1 MNSLSS
7 EDTVNRYTALQGMKI
22 LFVFGSFDLGG
33 AERQGVLLADFLK
46 NRCRS
51 DVRIWGLDQRPGRMA
66 DLCDQYGIPWQGIRF
81 HWGLRRGVSHFFE
94 FVARMREQRPDIL
107 ISYTCVPHI
116 VCALVWKLAGALLC
130 VWNQA
135 DEGLLLNRG
144 PLHRF
149 AVKRPHCF
157 ISNSK
162 GGKDFLV
169 KNYGF
174 GPEAIQMIRNGIP
187 ARNPIAGRTAWRKQ
201 LGLAPDSFVACMVAN
216 LSRHKD
222 HVTLLKAWRE
232 VLDRSG
238 DSRAV
243 LVLAGRFD
251 GTEKVL
257 HHLCE
262 ELGIFDQVRFLGKV
276 DDVDGLLDAV
286 DLFAYSSRSEGV
298 PNAVLEAMAAGL
310 PVVATDIP
318 GIREAAGPEGSGF
331 LAPVGDHRAFAD
343 RILLFLHDD
352 LLRRTSG
359 AQLKARVESEFSI
372 DRMCEETATLLCS
385 ALRKTEEM

>member
-1 MNSLSS
+1 MAVRLA
-7 EDTVNRYTALQGMKI
+7 ETTGCDTGTEKP
-22 LFVFGSFDLGG
+22 F
-33 AERQGVLLADFLK
+33 
-46 NRCRS
+46 
-51 DVRIWGLDQRPGRMA
+51 W
-66 DLCDQYGIPWQGIRF
+66 
-81 HWGLRRGVSHFFE
+81 
-94 FVARMREQRPDIL
+94 L
-107 ISYTCVPHI
+107 ICITH
-116 VCALVWKLAGALLC
+116 
-130 VWNQA
+130 
-135 DEGLLLNRG
+135 LLLEVYMLVQVALIPVYVREFQLSLLEASLVATIPSFAQLLMNIPFG
-144 PLHRF
+144 FLMHRF

-157 ISNSK
+157 ISNSM

-169 KNYGF
+169 RNYGF
-174 GPEAIQMIRNGIP
+174 RPEAIQMIRNGIP
-187 ARNPIAGRTAWRKQ
+187 ARNPVAGRTAWRKQ
-201 LGLAPDSFVACMVAN
+201 LGLAPDSFVSCMVAN

-243 LVLAGRFD
+243 LLLAGRFD

-257 HHLCE
+257 HQLCE
-262 ELGIFDQVRFLGKV
+262 ELGIPDQVRFLGKV

-286 DLFAYSSRSEGV
+286 DLFVYSSRSEGI

-331 LAPVGDHRAFAD
+331 LALVGDHRVFAD